1 MKEYVYIET
10 FSDSIKL
17 SNRKMLLDDFFEES
31 CIELDDINYIVENK
45 INKINVYIP
54 LFDKISTNY
63 YDKQGYPIKLI
74 TLINNRI
81 SQIEFFHKD
90 DVVGSVNVEFEV
102 ENNEIRVSIRCNM
115 SGLQKEVNVI
125 GGCYFNG
132 EVQEL
137 FNIKAKNVFS
147 DEFVLVKEQFVEYT
161 DFFVNIL
168 EDDCQILHLE

>member
-45 INKINVYIP
+45 INKINVCIP

-81 SQIEFFHKD
+81 SQIEFFHKE
-90 DVVGSVNVEFEV
+90 DVVGFVNVEFEV
-102 ENNEIRVSIRCNM
+102 ENNEISVSI
-115 SGLQKEVNVI
+115 
-125 GGCYFNG
+125 
-132 EVQEL
+132 
-137 FNIKAKNVFS
+137 
-147 DEFVLVKEQFVEYT
+147 
-161 DFFVNIL
+161 
-168 EDDCQILHLE
+168 